1 MVAPLVD
8 LTTIDLSRPVLD
20 EDELR
25 SLLPHREE
33 FQMVDAIVHL
43 DPVKGVVV
51 GVKEWSA
58 EPWWARGHVP
68 GRPLLP
74 GVLMVEGAAQTA
86 SVLIKKAGGWPA
98 ERFIGL
104 AGLEGVRFRGAV
116 VPPARIHYVASSL
129 SVSTRMARVPAQCLL
144 GARIVMEMELLGV
157 PL

>member
-8 LTTIDLSRPVLD
+8 LSTLDLTRPVLS

-25 SLLPHREE
+25 GLLPHREE

-43 DPVKGVVV
+43 DTEKGFIV

-58 EPWWARGHVP
+58 EPWWGRGLVP
-68 GRPLLP
+68 GRPLMP

-86 SVLIKKAGGWPA
+86 SVLIKKAGGWDPA
-98 ERFIGL
+98 RFIGL
-104 AGLEGVRFRGAV
+104 AGLENVRFRGAV
-116 VPPARIHYVASSL
+116 VPPARIYYVATTL
-129 SVSTRMARVPAQCLL
+129 SVSTRMARVPAHCIL
-144 GARIVMEMELLGV
+144 GTRVVMEMELGGV